1 MLKRN
6 IGLTLITALL
16 MLSVSLNGAIAA
28 QKPAPLPD
36 AIRDIQGTGIF
47 VQTGHS
53 SRIISTFLTS
63 GSRYLVS
70 CGEDKAIKIW
80 EAATGRE
87 IRTLR
92 QSDKMTACAVF
103 PDNQKI
109 IAGDEKGNLHLWN
122 METGKSLGKFTGKS
136 PGNLITISISP
147 DGRHAV
153 STHWGGAL
161 AYWDT
166 ANKQQVF
173 VLDRSDQRFAGGA
186 ASKIKFA
193 AFLSDNNRIAL
204 GIEVMG
210 KNFISNG
217 FNVEIYDIKK
227 RKTVRTHEILKGKV
241 DLISFAVSPDEKYF
255 LASLAVAKSG
265 GFYGQQ
271 AGILSVVNFQNGNIV
286 RELSFPEAF
295 YGVAFSPRGDYAA
308 AASFGEVIVY
318 ETGNWRE
325 VKKIGA
331 RAPVAFSPDG
341 QAIVYGNDS
350 EVAYYGEQVYKP
362 GLDLVDLKSWK
373 RIKRFSGNVDFGTS
387 GKFLAQDREIISPH
401 WLFLYW
407 DRERGMLS
415 KSIVL
420 KDSVNRKVTTAGGNA
435 FSPDGNYAIVH
446 NDHGSYI
453 YHLKMK
459 QMTKMMDKGL
469 AISDFAPDSKTFLF
483 STYDRKV
490 ILWDVKNNKMIRQF
504 VDWGNR
510 EQLYIRFNQLSRDG
524 KYATAVFQDYERQEG
539 KEVIIV
545 WDVLTGREVNKIKVQ
560 HSVFSVA
567 LSPDGKHMLT
577 GEFSGS
583 DDDHEIVMR
592 EITNGK
598 IIRRFK
604 GHKDIISALA
614 FSADGKL
621 ILSGSYDQ
629 KIILWEA
636 GSGKKI
642 KIFAGHSGLIN
653 SLDFSFNAVN
663 FISTSMDGTLRLWDL
678 AAGQEIA
685 QFITFTDGE
694 WIVITPEGYFN
705 ASPGG
710 AKHLNVRV
718 GNQVYSIDNFYEKF
732 FNPVYVASVLQ
743 GRKMDVS
750 ADVRAGILKPP
761 EIRIVSPE
769 PNATFT
775 ADTISITV
783 AAKDTGGG
791 IDEIRLYH
799 NGKAV
804 GGDAR
809 AVKIISK
816 GNEAI
821 REYNV
826 ILVDGVNTFRAT
838 GFSRDRTESN
848 PYELLVK
855 LTAPAKDVSLYVL
868 AVGINKYKNPALNLN
883 YAEPDAQ
890 GLAGFFRKQD
900 GGLFKKV
907 IIREIYNEQATREN
921 IVSNLNQLQITNPQ
935 DAVLIYLAGHG
946 ESLNDKWYFIPH
958 ELTYPEREEDL
969 KAKGLSS
976 DDLSGYIKNIK
987 AQKILLL
994 VDACK
999 SGAVLIAFRGFEDRK
1014 ALSQLSRATG
1024 VHIVAAS
1031 TKDQFAAEVKDLGHG
1046 VFTYT
1051 LLEGLKGKAAAK
1063 GESVTVRKLMG
1074 YVEEQLP
1081 QITKKYKQEA
1091 QYPVVDSRGMDFP
1104 LVMGK

>member
-1 MLKRN
+1 
-6 IGLTLITALL
+6 

-28 QKPAPLPD
+28 QKPAPVPQ
-36 AIRDIQGTGIF
+36 AIRDSRGPEIF

-53 SRIISTFLTS
+53 SSIISAFFTS
-63 GSRYLVS
+63 DGRYLVS

-92 QSDKMTACAVF
+92 QSDTITAFAVF

-109 IAGDEKGNLHLWN
+109 LAGDEKGNLHLWN

-136 PGNLITISISP
+136 PGALATVSVSP
-147 DGRHAV
+147 DGRHAA
-153 STHWGGAL
+153 STHAGGAL

-166 ANKQQVF
+166 VNKKQIF
-173 VLDRSDQRFAGGA
+173 VLDRDKQSSAKGSA
-186 ASKIKFA
+186 YHIKAA

-204 GIEVMG
+204 GIEVVDQPY
-210 KNFISNG
+210 KYRG
-217 FNVEIYDIKK
+217 FNIEIYDIKK
-227 RKTVRTHEILKGKV
+227 RKTVRTHEIIKGEV
-241 DLISFAVSPDEKYF
+241 YITSFAVSPDEKYF
-255 LASLAVAKSG
+255 FASLADAKSG
-265 GFYGQQ
+265 QTGK
-271 AGILSVVNFQNGNIV
+271 LSVVNFQNGNIV
-286 RELSFPEAF
+286 RELSFPETF
-295 YGVAFSPRGDYAA
+295 RGVTFSPRGDYAA

-318 ETGNWRE
+318 ETGNWKE

-331 RAPVAFSPDG
+331 RLPVTFSPDG

-373 RIKRFSGNVDFGTS
+373 RIKRFSGNVDFGTT
-387 GKFLAQDREIISPH
+387 GKFLTQDREIIFPH
-401 WLFLYW
+401 WLFIYW
-407 DRERGMLS
+407 DREKGMLN

-420 KDSVNRKVTTAGGNA
+420 KDSFNRKVTTANGNA
-435 FSPDGNYAIVH
+435 FSPDGNYAIVR

-453 YHLKMK
+453 YHLKST
-459 QMTKMMDKGL
+459 QMRKMMDKGL
-469 AISDFAPDSKTFLF
+469 AIADFAPDSKTFLF

-490 ILWDVKNNKMIRQF
+490 ILWDAENNKVIRQF
-504 VDWGNR
+504 ADWSNR
-510 EQLYIRFNQLSRDG
+510 EKLFVRFNQLSRDG
-524 KYATAVFQDYERQEG
+524 KYAVAVFQDYEIQEA
-539 KEVIIV
+539 KEVIVV
-545 WDVLTGREVNKIKVQ
+545 WDVLTGREVSKFKVQ
-560 HSVFSVA
+560 RSFFSLA

-577 GEFSGS
+577 GELDGS
-583 DDDHEIVMR
+583 ADGHEIVMR

-604 GHKDIISALA
+604 GHKDIISALV
-614 FSADGKL
+614 FSSDGKL

-629 KIILWEA
+629 SVILWEA
-636 GSGKKI
+636 GTGKKM
-642 KIFAGHSGLIN
+642 KTFAGHSGLIQ
-653 SLDFSFNAVN
+653 SLDFSLKSDN
-663 FISTSMDGTLRLWDL
+663 FISTSRDGTLRLWDL

-750 ADVRAGILKPP
+750 ADVRAGILTPP

-769 PNATFT
+769 PNATFA
-775 ADTISITV
+775 ADTISIAV

-848 PYELLVK
+848 PYELIVK
-855 LTAPAKDVSLYVL
+855 LTAPSKDVSLYVL

-890 GLAGFFRKQD
+890 GIAGFFRKQD

-907 IIREIYNEQATREN
+907 DIREIYNEQATRDN
-921 IVSNLNQLQITNPQ
+921 IISQLSRLQNTNPQ

-958 ELTYPEREEDL
+958 ELTYPEREEDV